1 LRKLSFGFEGKEYK
15 FGLTIK
21 EYSSA
26 TLYYALLM
34 NQELIGR
41 FSSSYIFCYVENLG
55 LTEVRSVHEFE
66 DRPIIEALEGAI
78 NGYIQT
84 RNLHT

>member
-1 LRKLSFGFEGKEYK
+1 
-15 FGLTIK
+15 
-21 EYSSA
+21 
-26 TLYYALLM
+26 M

-55 LTEVRSVHEFE
+55 LTEVRSVHQFE
-66 DRPIIEALEGAI
+66 DRPIIEALERAI